1 MTEGHSEPRKA
12 LAEPQAEGR
21 SAQASTVAEPQAEKH
36 GAQFS
41 EWMQGARPHTWA
53 NSFAPVIAGSGVAA
67 YYSGFVWWK
76 ALLALLVAW
85 ALIIGVNFA
94 NDYSDGIRGT
104 DEDRSGPLRLTGSGL
119 VAAGVV
125 KKAAF
130 ICFGVAGLAGVVLS
144 LSSAWWL
151 ILVGIFCILG
161 AWFYTGGSNPY
172 GYRGLGEAAVFVFFG
187 LVAVMGTEFVQRG
200 TVSWLGAATAV
211 GIGAISA
218 SVNLANNLRDIPT
231 DAASGKITLAVRLG
245 DSGSR
250 TLFTALVCVPFLV
263 GIFMGVLVT
272 PWALTTLAA
281 APLAVLAVKP
291 VVRGVSGR
299 ALIPV
304 LGKTGKAM
312 LVWALLLTVALVIG
326 S

>member
-1 MTEGHSEPRKA
+1 MTQRPTQTHS
-12 LAEPQAEGR
+12 
-21 SAQASTVAEPQAEKH
+21 
-36 GAQFS
+36 AQFS
-41 EWMQGARPHTWA
+41 DWMEGARPHTWP
-53 NSFAPVIAGSGVAA
+53 NSFAPVIAGSAVAA

-104 DEDRSGPLRLTGSGL
+104 DEHRSGPLRLTGSGL
-119 VAAGVV
+119 VPPNTV

-130 ICFGVAGLAGVVLS
+130 ICFGVAAVAGVALS

-161 AWFYTGGSNPY
+161 AWFYTGGSHPY
-172 GYRGLGEAAVFVFFG
+172 GYQGLGEAAVFVFFG
-187 LVAVMGTEFVQRG
+187 LVAVLGTEFVQRG
-200 TVSWLGAATAV
+200 EVSWLGLATSLS
-211 GIGAISA
+211 IGSISA

-245 DSGSR
+245 DTGSR
-250 TLFTALVCVPFLV
+250 RLYMALVCVPFLV
-263 GIFMGVLVT
+263 GIFVGAAVT
-272 PWALTTLAA
+272 PWAFLTLAA
-281 APLAVLAVKP
+281 TPLALRAVQPVLKGA
-291 VVRGVSGR
+291 SGK

-312 LVWALLLTVALVIG
+312 LAWAVLLTVALVLAA
-326 S
+326 